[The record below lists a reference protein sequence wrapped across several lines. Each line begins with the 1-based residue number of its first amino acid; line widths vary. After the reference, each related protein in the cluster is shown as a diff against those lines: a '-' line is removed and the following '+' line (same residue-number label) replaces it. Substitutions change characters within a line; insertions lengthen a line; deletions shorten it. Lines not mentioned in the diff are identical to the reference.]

1 MNRKIAGIGVV
12 LTACAIFYSSSQ
24 PYVKQDM
31 RSEISTV
38 FEQIPQCV
46 TKSLEWI
53 SFSYAGKMVSI
64 EALGV
69 GGFIEFFIRK
79 FAHNGAF
86 FLLAFFLYCFLING
100 IEKRWKGRIYSFFLS
115 ALYAA
120 SDEWH
125 QGITGGRTP
134 LIQDVGIDLFGSL
147 LGIVVGILW
156 MKKWKKIASYST
168 D

>member
-53 SFSYAGKMVSI
+53 SFSYAGKWLV
-64 EALGV
+64 L
-69 GGFIEFFIRK
+69 K
-79 FAHNGAF
+79 
-86 FLLAFFLYCFLING
+86 L
-100 IEKRWKGRIYSFFLS
+100 
-115 ALYAA
+115 
-120 SDEWH
+120 
-125 QGITGGRTP
+125 
-134 LIQDVGIDLFGSL
+134 
-147 LGIVVGILW
+147 
-156 MKKWKKIASYST
+156 
-168 D
+168 